1 MADNRYKN
9 FSEEAIRELQKL
21 EKEQKRIES
30 DKQKYEKQG
39 HDKRLKQ
46 YKDFALRLKEI
57 EELQSEI
64 TQDEK
69 LQLKFKKESE
79 KSIRSQLKLSEQ
91 VRKEL
96 QISSSTNNVFSSI
109 SEKIAKDKAIQAEF
123 EGDIAEKSARRE
135 ATMSS
140 ILDDMTSQAK
150 SVERALQ
157 GESERE
163 QFEQRRRDI
172 ASITAD
178 LTEDEKQELLDA
190 VDRTEQL
197 FEKEQR
203 ILAIKKGQKDLY
215 SAIPSQIQGAIEFGK
230 GLVSTLKNAGAA
242 AMGVGVLLAIAASAV
257 TLFVD
262 LDQQAES
269 FRKNT
274 GIAVSQMKDLNSQ
287 ANRLVGE
294 FREIGLQA
302 EDFFG
307 IQEQLVGVLGDT
319 VRVSDEI
326 AGVQAIITKN
336 FGATNENA
344 AKSLQIFQ
352 SLGGVSTETA
362 ANLQLQTAELAKQ
375 AGVAPAKIFEDIAN
389 SSDTIYGLFRGNT
402 EELVKQAV
410 EARRLGTNLSDV
422 VAVTEKLLDFE
433 SSITQELEASAF
445 VGGQFNLTR
454 ARSLAAAGEEVEAQ
468 KEILRQIQRSGD
480 FRQQDLF
487 TQRALAAAAGMS
499 VAEINRQLTVQE
511 RLNSLS
517 ADQREA
523 AERAIEQGL
532 DISQINEGQLNQEVQ
547 KFKLQKEQQGQVAN
561 LSNAFQGIAASL
573 GSAIVPLLEAVLPI
587 VTAIAVPFRFIGEV
601 LKTINE
607 NLGLMLSFYGSIL
620 AMVIAVNRQKIIGLG
635 TDIKNL
641 FVNRK
646 QLLTEGKSAVAAIY
660 KSFAAIPYGLG
671 IPLAIASIAGLYA
684 AFSTMSSKA
693 SQVGDLMINPNGGP
707 IVSSPTEGGLFQG
720 TRNDALIMAP
730 RENLMGSQ
738 NTGGTDKLV
747 RSIERLEK
755 AYMKGAQVNL
765 DGQRV
770 TSRLGRVV
778 NESTRNNFS
787 LA

>member
-1 MADNRYKN
+1 MADNKYKD
-9 FSEEAIRELQKL
+9 FTDDAILELKRL

-30 DKQKYEKQG
+30 DKQKYEKAG

-46 YKDFALRLKEI
+46 YKDYKVRLQEIKELTEEITEDEEKRLKYNKALTKETINFARSVSKLDKDTRRLLGLDKSRGKLQGAFASLGTEVVKMKAQEVNLEGDKLEESNRIRDII
-57 EELQSEI
+57 EERMRSEESQAKAAAKAGKEETELTRLAKEKLYYESLRAKLGDKI
-64 TQDEK
+64 TDNLIDSVNMQEK
-69 LQLKFKKESE
+69 SYRFEQRTLQLKEQQKNLYDSIPQSI
-79 KSIRSQLKLSEQ
+79 KS
-91 VRKEL
+91 
-96 QISSSTNNVFSSI
+96 
-109 SEKIAKDKAIQAEF
+109 
-123 EGDIAEKSARRE
+123 
-135 ATMSS
+135 
-140 ILDDMTSQAK
+140 
-150 SVERALQ
+150 SV
-157 GESERE
+157 
-163 QFEQRRRDI
+163 D
-172 ASITAD
+172 
-178 LTEDEKQELLDA
+178 
-190 VDRTEQL
+190 
-197 FEKEQR
+197 
-203 ILAIKKGQKDLY
+203 
-215 SAIPSQIQGAIEFGK
+215 FGK
-230 GLVSTLKNAGAA
+230 GLVNAMKNAGAA
-242 AMGVGVLLAIAASAV
+242 VAGIAILGTILVSSIMMF
-257 TLFVD
+257 TE
-262 LDQQAES
+262 LDSQAES

-274 GIAVSQMKDLNSQ
+274 GIAVSQMRDLNSQ

-319 VRVSDEI
+319 VRVSDEV

-389 SSDTIYGLFRGNT
+389 SSDNIYGLFRGNT

-433 SSITQELEASAF
+433 SSITSELEASAF

-547 KFKLQKEQQGQVAN
+547 RFKLQKEQQGQVAN
-561 LSNAFQGIAASL
+561 LSNAFQGIAATLASSLVPLIESLTPLLSFALEPIKIMAEGLKFIVDTATEYKEITLALVGVL
-573 GSAIVPLLEAVLPI
+573 GSVLAIQKGIVLYQRRAAVLRLLNI
-587 VTAIAVPFRFIGEV
+587 KREAALASIKA
-601 LKTINE
+601 
-607 NLGLMLSFYGSIL
+607 LS
-620 AMVIAVNRQKIIGLG
+620 NP
-635 TDIKNL
+635 
-641 FVNRK
+641 
-646 QLLTEGKSAVAAIY
+646 AVALAGI
-660 KSFAAIPYGLG
+660 AA
-671 IPLAIASIAGLYA
+671 AGLVTGLAVKYM
-684 AFSTMSSKA
+684 STADDMVSPGYGKRALFDEGSVTLLNNNDTVVA
-693 SQVGDLMINPNGGP
+693 GTNLQGNQNM
-707 IVSSPTEGGLFQG
+707 VSSNNNSDLIRELKGLRQEFSKNRDTYIDG
-720 TRNDALIMAP
+720 T
-730 RENLMGSQ
+730 
-738 NTGGTDKLV
+738 K
-747 RSIERLEK
+747 
-755 AYMKGAQVNL
+755 
-765 DGQRV
+765 V
-770 TSRLGRVV
+770 TSRIGRVV

>member
-1 MADNRYKN
+1 MADNKYKD
-9 FSEEAIRELQKL
+9 FTDDAILELKRL

-30 DKQKYEKQG
+30 DKQKYEKAG

-46 YKDFALRLKEI
+46 YKDYKVRLQEIKELTEEITEDEEKRLKYNKALTKETINFARSVSKLDKDTRRLLGLDKSRGKLQGAFASLGNEVVKMKAQEVNLEGDKLEESNRIRDII
-57 EELQSEI
+57 EERMRSEESQAKAAAKAGKEETELTRLAKEKLYYESLRAKLGDKI
-64 TQDEK
+64 TDNLIDSVNMQEK
-69 LQLKFKKESE
+69 SYRFEQRTLQLKEQQKNLYDSIPQSI
-79 KSIRSQLKLSEQ
+79 KS
-91 VRKEL
+91 
-96 QISSSTNNVFSSI
+96 
-109 SEKIAKDKAIQAEF
+109 
-123 EGDIAEKSARRE
+123 
-135 ATMSS
+135 
-140 ILDDMTSQAK
+140 
-150 SVERALQ
+150 SV
-157 GESERE
+157 
-163 QFEQRRRDI
+163 D
-172 ASITAD
+172 
-178 LTEDEKQELLDA
+178 
-190 VDRTEQL
+190 
-197 FEKEQR
+197 
-203 ILAIKKGQKDLY
+203 
-215 SAIPSQIQGAIEFGK
+215 FGK
-230 GLVSTLKNAGAA
+230 GLVNAMKNAGAA
-242 AMGVGVLLAIAASAV
+242 VAGIAILGTILVSSIMMF
-257 TLFVD
+257 TE
-262 LDQQAES
+262 LDSQAES

-274 GIAVSQMKDLNSQ
+274 GIAVSQMRDLNSQ

-319 VRVSDEI
+319 VRVSDEV

-344 AKSLQIFQ
+344 AKSLQLFQ
-352 SLGGVSTETA
+352 SLGGVSQETA

-433 SSITQELEASAF
+433 SSITSELEASAF

-547 KFKLQKEQQGQVAN
+547 RFKLQKEQQGQVAN
-561 LSNAFQGIAASL
+561 LSNAFQGIAATLASSLVPLIESLTPLLSFALEPIKIMAEGLKFIVDTATEYKEITLALVGVL
-573 GSAIVPLLEAVLPI
+573 GSVLAIQKGIVLYQRRAAVLRLLNI
-587 VTAIAVPFRFIGEV
+587 KREAALASIKA
-601 LKTINE
+601 
-607 NLGLMLSFYGSIL
+607 LS
-620 AMVIAVNRQKIIGLG
+620 NP
-635 TDIKNL
+635 
-641 FVNRK
+641 
-646 QLLTEGKSAVAAIY
+646 AVALAGI
-660 KSFAAIPYGLG
+660 AA
-671 IPLAIASIAGLYA
+671 AGLVTGLAVKYM
-684 AFSTMSSKA
+684 STADDMVSPGYGKRALFDEGSVTLLNNNDTVVA
-693 SQVGDLMINPNGGP
+693 GTNLQGNQNM
-707 IVSSPTEGGLFQG
+707 VSSNNNSDLIRELKGLRKEFSKNRDTYIDG
-720 TRNDALIMAP
+720 T
-730 RENLMGSQ
+730 
-738 NTGGTDKLV
+738 K
-747 RSIERLEK
+747 
-755 AYMKGAQVNL
+755 
-765 DGQRV
+765 V
-770 TSRLGRVV
+770 TSRIGRVV

>member
-1 MADNRYKN
+1 VAGI
-9 FSEEAIRELQKL
+9 AILGTIL
-21 EKEQKRIES
+21 
-30 DKQKYEKQG
+30 
-39 HDKRLKQ
+39 
-46 YKDFALRLKEI
+46 
-57 EELQSEI
+57 
-64 TQDEK
+64 
-69 LQLKFKKESE
+69 
-79 KSIRSQLKLSEQ
+79 
-91 VRKEL
+91 V
-96 QISSSTNNVFSSI
+96 SSI
-109 SEKIAKDKAIQAEF
+109 MMFTE
-123 EGDIAEKSARRE
+123 
-135 ATMSS
+135 
-140 ILDDMTSQAK
+140 LDS
-150 SVERALQ
+150 
-157 GESERE
+157 
-163 QFEQRRRDI
+163 
-172 ASITAD
+172 
-178 LTEDEKQELLDA
+178 
-190 VDRTEQL
+190 
-197 FEKEQR
+197 
-203 ILAIKKGQKDLY
+203 
-215 SAIPSQIQGAIEFGK
+215 
-230 GLVSTLKNAGAA
+230 
-242 AMGVGVLLAIAASAV
+242 
-257 TLFVD
+257 
-262 LDQQAES
+262 QAES

-274 GIAVSQMKDLNSQ
+274 GIAVSQMRDLNSQ

-319 VRVSDEI
+319 VRVSDEV

-389 SSDTIYGLFRGNT
+389 SSDNIYGLFRGNT

-433 SSITQELEASAF
+433 SSITSELEASAF

-547 KFKLQKEQQGQVAN
+547 RFKLQKEQQGQVAN
-561 LSNAFQGIAASL
+561 LSNPFQGIAATLASSLVPLIESLTPLLSFALEPIKIMAEGLKFIVDTATEYKEITLALVGVL
-573 GSAIVPLLEAVLPI
+573 GSVLAIQKGIVLYQRRAAVLRLLNI
-587 VTAIAVPFRFIGEV
+587 KREAALASIKA
-601 LKTINE
+601 
-607 NLGLMLSFYGSIL
+607 LS
-620 AMVIAVNRQKIIGLG
+620 NP
-635 TDIKNL
+635 
-641 FVNRK
+641 
-646 QLLTEGKSAVAAIY
+646 AVALAGI
-660 KSFAAIPYGLG
+660 AA
-671 IPLAIASIAGLYA
+671 AGLVTGLAVKYM
-684 AFSTMSSKA
+684 STADDMVSPGYGKRALFDEGSVTLLNNNDTVVA
-693 SQVGDLMINPNGGP
+693 GTNLQGNQNM
-707 IVSSPTEGGLFQG
+707 VSSNNNSDLIRELKGLRQEFSKNRDTYIDG
-720 TRNDALIMAP
+720 T
-730 RENLMGSQ
+730 
-738 NTGGTDKLV
+738 K
-747 RSIERLEK
+747 
-755 AYMKGAQVNL
+755 
-765 DGQRV
+765 V
-770 TSRLGRVV
+770 TSRIGRVV

>member
-46 YKDFALRLKEI
+46 YKDYILRLKEI
-57 EELQSEI
+57 EEIQSEI
-64 TQDEK
+64 IQDEK
-69 LQLKFKKESE
+69 VQLKFNKESE
-79 KSIRSQLKLSEQ
+79 KSIRSQLKLSTQ

-109 SEKIAKDKAIQAEF
+109 SEKIAKDKAIQSEY

-172 ASITAD
+172 ASISAD
-178 LTEDEKQELLDA
+178 LTADEKQELLDA

-215 SAIPSQIQGAIEFGK
+215 ASIPSQIQGAVEFGK

-274 GIAVSQMKDLNSQ
+274 GIAVSQMRDLNSQ

-319 VRVSDEI
+319 VRVSDEV

-344 AKSLQIFQ
+344 AKSLQLFQ
-352 SLGGVSTETA
+352 SLGGVSQETA

-433 SSITQELEASAF
+433 SSITSELEASAF

-499 VAEINRQLTVQE
+499 VEEINRQLTVQE

-532 DISQINEGQLNQEVQ
+532 DISQIQEGQLANELQR
-547 KFKLQKEQQGQVAN
+547 FKLQKEQQGAVEN
-561 LSNAFQGIAASL
+561 LQNAFQGLASTL
-573 GSAIVPLLEAVLPI
+573 GTSLVPLLESITPILNFALLPIKAMVTGLKMMVDFFTENKAAAIALGGVLTVLYAKQLGSMFSSI
-587 VTAIAVPFRFIGEV
+587 VTAF
-601 LKTINE
+601 TS
-607 NLGLMLSFYGSIL
+607 LG
-620 AMVIAVNRQKIIGLG
+620 
-635 TDIKNL
+635 
-641 FVNRK
+641 
-646 QLLTEGKSAVAAIY
+646 
-660 KSFAAIPYGLG
+660 PLG
-671 IPLAIASIAGLYA
+671 IPIGIATALGTVALIKQQV
-684 AFSTMSSKA
+684 STA
-693 SQVGDLMINPNGGP
+693 DDLMGI
-707 IVSSPTEGGLFQG
+707 PTGYGDVMVTKQGEGTIALNN
-720 TRNDALIMAP
+720 NDSFVA
-730 RENLMGSQ
+730 
-738 NTGGTDKLV
+738 GTDLLQN
-747 RSIERLEK
+747 SQPIENNIKVDMDGVIGELK
-755 AYMKGAQVNL
+755 NL
-765 DGQRV
+765 RKEFTKTRDTYIDGQRV